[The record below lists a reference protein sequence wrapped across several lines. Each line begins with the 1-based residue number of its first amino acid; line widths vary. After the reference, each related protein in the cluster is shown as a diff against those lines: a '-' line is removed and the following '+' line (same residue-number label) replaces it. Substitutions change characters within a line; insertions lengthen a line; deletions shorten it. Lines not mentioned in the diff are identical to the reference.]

1 MQLTKNH
8 KQNAWPQHSP
18 PTTEPRFF
26 LYIYVTECIC
36 TLCLYSCMYLG
47 YVALSVF
54 FRVCTSVNLLRMR
67 YVLRFRRHYETS
79 LELRAREGEREE
91 QRPLACTIQKKRRN
105 KIRNLWLWFVCCSL
119 LPTCNF
125 HHRPFTSI
133 FIYKNIY
140 FKKKGGGWGGTNKHV
155 SVLTLYPLYCVDPTE
170 TRKII
175 KSQTAY
181 KYS

>member
-1 MQLTKNH
+1 MGFRVTVSSVSQRLLLIF
-8 KQNAWPQHSP
+8 SV
-18 PTTEPRFF
+18 
-26 LYIYVTECIC
+26 YIMCRKSNMVFKRSVTECIC
-36 TLCLYSCMYLG
+36 SLCLCSCMYLG

-105 KIRNLWLWFVCCSL
+105 KIRNLWLWLICCSL

-133 FIYKNIY
+133 
-140 FKKKGGGWGGTNKHV
+140 
-155 SVLTLYPLYCVDPTE
+155 L
-170 TRKII
+170 II
-175 KSQTAY
+175 ML
-181 KYS
+181 